1 MRLCCGGSRAGQMG
15 LLLQSREAR
24 PWFRLGSGSERPIL
38 GQYRFLAL
46 CLIAV
51 STVARAG
58 HFPVTAA
65 YGTPS
70 ACAAFAEGGI
80 QAVETGDDVS
90 AILVTPSD
98 VAAVG
103 LTCPADKADVKG
115 TKVTAAC
122 TLAQDQP
129 FKLVATIEEN
139 APAKTVKYSSGLA
152 TVILNRCD

>member
-1 MRLCCGGSRAGQMG
+1 MS
-15 LLLQSREAR
+15 
-24 PWFRLGSGSERPIL
+24 
-38 GQYRFLAL
+38 RFLVFCFML
-46 CLIAV
+46 V
-51 STVARAG
+51 STAARAG
-58 HFPVTAA
+58 HFPVTVA

-98 VAAVG
+98 LAAAG
-103 LTCPADKADVKG
+103 LVCPADKADVNG

-122 TLAQDQP
+122 TLGQDQP

-139 APAKTVKYSSGLA
+139 APAKTAKYSSGVA

>member
-1 MRLCCGGSRAGQMG
+1 MSR
-15 LLLQSREAR
+15 
-24 PWFRLGSGSERPIL
+24 FI
-38 GQYRFLAL
+38 AL
-46 CLIAV
+46 CLVAV

-90 AILVTPSD
+90 AILVTRTD
-98 VAAVG
+98 LAAVG

-139 APAKTVKYSSGLA
+139 APAKTVKYIARRPKPSPASSASMRSRRKSCQTGRA
-152 TVILNRCD
+152 RWWQGCA